1 MLPDTFFA
9 YIFNDSFFSAPD
21 KDAYFDS
28 IIDISIALKIYICV
42 LKKDNMYD
50 DSILCKEKI
59 I

>member
-28 IIDISIALKIYICV
+28 IIDISIALKIYMCFEKDMTIAYYV
-42 LKKDNMYD
+42 KK
-50 DSILCKEKI
+50 K
-59 I
+59 

>member
-42 LKKDNMYD
+42 LKKMTIAYYV
-50 DSILCKEKI
+50 KKK
-59 I
+59 